1 MIYVFCFL
9 ISCLLIW
16 FGENNRKY
24 FITSRVFFLLA
35 LIIPAALAGLRD
47 PSIGFDTMLYTKPFF
62 DDVVS
67 SPNLNAVSP
76 QWDFWIEPGYRW
88 LNFIVAK
95 FTDDVHW
102 FFFWIIFLQNSFV
115 FLGFYFYRDKVPV
128 WLGMLCYYFCFFCY
142 SLCFARESLVMSV
155 LFFAFHYLLNKS
167 YIKYAIFAL
176 VLVLFHKSALLA
188 LLLIPFHIYASKF
201 ESDRA
206 KFILMICL
214 TVFFFTLE
222 KILGLAL
229 EFFNMDYLERA
240 LWYASE
246 NETEYTWRSH
256 AILIAVF
263 FPPFAFFYWKRKEM
277 YSIGKEYHFFFL
289 ITIIC
294 LLFSQI
300 IALGPWAYR
309 FVTVFKW
316 FLVLVLPMSLAV
328 YKNLPSKQFLL
339 KISIVCYSVYYWF
352 FLLVHRDRENVLPYS
367 SSFLNSIF

>member
-24 FITSRVFFLLA
+24 FIASKVIFLLA
-35 LIIPAALAGLRD
+35 LIITATLAGVRD
-47 PSIGFDTMLYTKPFF
+47 YFVGIDTRFYVKPFF

-67 SPNLNAVSP
+67 SPNLNAVSS
-76 QWDFWIEPGYRW
+76 QWDLWIEPGYRW
-88 LNFIVAK
+88 LNFIVAQ

-115 FLGFYFYRDKVPV
+115 FLGFYFYRDKVPI

-155 LFFAFHYLLNKS
+155 LFFASRYLLNKS
-167 YIKYAIFAL
+167 YMKYAIIAL

-188 LLLIPFHIYASKF
+188 LLMIPLHIYASKF

-206 KFILMICL
+206 KFILMLCM
-214 TVFFFTLE
+214 VAFFLVLE
-222 KILGLAL
+222 KIIGLAL
-229 EFFNMDYLERA
+229 EAFNMEYLER
-240 LWYASE
+240 LLFYASE
-246 NETEYTWRSH
+246 NETDYTWRSH

-294 LLFSQI
+294 LLFSQV
-300 IALGPWAYR
+300 IALGPMAHR
-309 FVTVFKW
+309 LVTVFKW
-316 FLVLVLPMSLAV
+316 FWVLVLPMSLAV
-328 YKNLPSKQFLL
+328 YKGLPGKQFLL
-339 KISIVCYSVYYWF
+339 KISIACYVVYYWF
-352 FLLVHRDRENVLPYS
+352 FTLVQRNREDVLPYS
-367 SSFLNSIF
+367 SSILSSIF